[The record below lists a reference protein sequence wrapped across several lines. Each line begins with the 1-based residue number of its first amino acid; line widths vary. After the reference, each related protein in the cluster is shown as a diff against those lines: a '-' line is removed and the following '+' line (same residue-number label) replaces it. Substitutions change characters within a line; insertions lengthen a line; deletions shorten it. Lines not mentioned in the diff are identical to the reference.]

1 MTSQWVK
8 QFVIGVLTTRV
19 IHSNQIEVHVEKK
32 QAKLVHT
39 TQQIEKKDYVLQLIV
54 FKAES

>member
-39 TQQIEKKDYVLQLIV
+39 TQQIEKKGLRFATNSIQ
-54 FKAES
+54 S